1 MLVRI
6 LNSLSSQAR
15 QIVLLA
21 AVILAFSACAK
32 EKPPLIADESA
43 QRESTIP
50 WNEKEDWE
58 SEGQFGGLSNSMDGR

>member
-6 LNSLSSQAR
+6 LNPLFCHAHT
-15 QIVLLA
+15 VLLA
-21 AVILAFSACAK
+21 GIALALSACAK

-50 WNEKEDWE
+50 WNEQEKWE
-58 SEGQFGGLSNSMDGR
+58 SEGQFGGLSDRMDGR